1 MNSSTK
7 FCISLQNK
15 SEGAGVNSRAAQL
28 MSAPIT
34 TKTGKRS
41 ARRRRLPYAW
51 LGAGAGA
58 GASTLGAGVALAGAG
73 TAHADDAGPADS
85 ASSEEASSA
94 AVKSRGANVRTV
106 LRRSQTHNRPSDVT
120 YTALTVAELQKIG
133 AAAVVSS
140 GGHSL

>member
-1 MNSSTK
+1 M
-7 FCISLQNK
+7 
-15 SEGAGVNSRAAQL
+15 NSRAAQL

-41 ARRRRLPYAW
+41 ARRRRLPDAW
-51 LGAGAGA
+51 LGAGA
-58 GASTLGAGVALAGAG
+58 GASTLGVGVALAGAG

-106 LRRSQTHNRPSDVT
+106 LRRSQTHNGPSDVT

>member
-1 MNSSTK
+1 M
-7 FCISLQNK
+7 
-15 SEGAGVNSRAAQL
+15 NSRAAQL

-58 GASTLGAGVALAGAG
+58 SALGVGVALAGAG

-85 ASSEEASSA
+85 AGSVEASSA

-106 LRRSQTHNRPSDVT
+106 LRRSQTHNGPSDVT

-140 GGHSL
+140 SGHSL

>member
-1 MNSSTK
+1 
-7 FCISLQNK
+7 
-15 SEGAGVNSRAAQL
+15 VNSRAAQL

-58 GASTLGAGVALAGAG
+58 SMLGAGVALAGAG

-85 ASSEEASSA
+85 ASSVEASSA
-94 AVKSRGANVRTV
+94 AVKSRGANVRRV
-106 LRRSQTHNRPSDVT
+106 LRRSQTHSGPSDVT

>member
-1 MNSSTK
+1 
-7 FCISLQNK
+7 
-15 SEGAGVNSRAAQL
+15 VNSRAAQL

-41 ARRRRLPYAW
+41 ARRRRLRDAW

-58 GASTLGAGVALAGAG
+58 SALGVGVALAGAG

-85 ASSEEASSA
+85 ASSVEASSA

>member
-28 MSAPIT
+28 MSVPIT

-41 ARRRRLPYAW
+41 ARRRRLRDAW
-51 LGAGAGA
+51 LGAGA
-58 GASTLGAGVALAGAG
+58 SMLGVGVALAGAG

-85 ASSEEASSA
+85 AGSVEASSA
-94 AVKSRGANVRTV
+94 AVKSRGANVRTM
-106 LRRSQTHNRPSDVT
+106 LRRSQTHNGPSDVT

-140 GGHSL
+140 SGHSL

>member
-58 GASTLGAGVALAGAG
+58 SALGVGVALAGAG

-140 GGHSL
+140 SGHSL